1 MMATERDQH
10 DADTAARRAT
20 ARRTALVL
28 GLTALG
34 LYILF
39 ILKGVFG
46 A

>member
-1 MMATERDQH
+1 MMATERDRS

-34 LYILF
+34 VYILF

-46 A
+46 E